1 MSWTKKLKKKILKRI
16 AFYTIWYKYAICLCN
31 IKKKVKNGGKVRV
44 GFSVVYDSVFPAEPI
59 FQKLMQDPLFE
70 PFIFVIPDA
79 VRGTENMFY
88 QMDKTYKTLLSK
100 YKNVFMSYD
109 RDTSN
114 FIDWHDKM
122 DLCIFANP
130 YDHMTKDI
138 YSLDY
143 LSHYVL
149 CLHVPYSYT
158 GHLMYNTNI
167 YKSDEYSKFWRIFVE
182 NKDTYNLIKKY
193 KKSKIN
199 NLRITGYPKMDALEQ
214 YKRKNKQTQIIITPH
229 HTIRNIPG
237 SLNISQFL
245 RFADYYLELPK
256 KYPDVNFIFR
266 PHPLLFVNLAKDDMW
281 GKEKLKK
288 YLDRLTSF
296 PNVVYQEGGDYFQ
309 TFVDSDAIINDSG
322 SFMVESFYVSMPQ
335 CFLLKDENEINE
347 EFTDFGRQV
356 LGHVYKAYTEQDID
370 NFIKNVVLNKKDLM
384 KQKRQDFAEKSIKTN
399 YPNATTTII
408 TMIKN
413 TIKGCTDE

>member
-1 MSWTKKLKKKILKRI
+1 
-16 AFYTIWYKYAICLCN
+16 
-31 IKKKVKNGGKVRV
+31 
-44 GFSVVYDSVFPAEPI
+44 
-59 FQKLMQDPLFE
+59 
-70 PFIFVIPDA
+70 
-79 VRGTENMFY
+79 
-88 QMDKTYKTLLSK
+88 
-100 YKNVFMSYD
+100 
-109 RDTSN
+109 
-114 FIDWHDKM
+114 
-122 DLCIFANP
+122 
-130 YDHMTKDI
+130 
-138 YSLDY
+138 
-143 LSHYVL
+143 
-149 CLHVPYSYT
+149 
-158 GHLMYNTNI
+158 
-167 YKSDEYSKFWRIFVE
+167 
-182 NKDTYNLIKKY
+182 
-193 KKSKIN
+193 
-199 NLRITGYPKMDALEQ
+199 
-214 YKRKNKQTQIIITPH
+214 
-229 HTIRNIPG
+229 
-237 SLNISQFL
+237 
-245 RFADYYLELPK
+245 
-256 KYPDVNFIFR
+256 
-266 PHPLLFVNLAKDDMW
+266 MW

-399 YPNATTTII
+399 YPNTTTTII

>member
-1 MSWTKKLKKKILKRI
+1 MRNLLQHIFGRFISKRNNAFSNCFKCYDRQIKGLRKAKKI
-16 AFYTIWYKYAICLCN
+16 
-31 IKKKVKNGGKVRV
+31 RV
-44 GFSVVYDSVFPAEPI
+44 CFSVIYDSVFPAEAV
-59 FQKLMQDPLFE
+59 FNTMMNDDYFE
-70 PFIFVIPDA
+70 PFILVIPDTL
-79 VRGTENMFY
+79 RGEDNMFY
-88 QMDKTYKTLLSK
+88 QMKKTYETLSAK
-100 YKNVFMSYD
+100 YKNVFMAYD
-109 RDTSN
+109 ENNDDFT
-114 FIDWHDKM
+114 DLHDKM
-122 DLCIFANP
+122 DVCVFANP
-130 YDHMTKDI
+130 YDFMTKSI
-138 YSLDY
+138 YSVKY
-143 LSHYVL
+143 LSQFAL
-149 CLHVPYSYT
+149 CVHIPYSYT
-158 GHLMYNTNI
+158 GHLTYNTKI
-167 YKSDEYSKFWRIFVE
+167 YASDEYSTFWRIFVE

-237 SLNISQFL
+237 NLNISQFL

-399 YPNATTTII
+399 YPNTTTTII